1 MESTQQSPG
10 ASNQASNT
18 NTMFMQILIQQ
29 QTLMTKLNDQMS
41 ATQLALKELSRD
53 EIALDSLS
61 SNIIEFVYD
70 PEHGCTFDT
79 WYSRYTDLF
88 DKDAA
93 PKDFTFQQTIEK
105 FKTIFGATT
114 SIFHRRYQCLQTSK
128 DDSDDFVSYSCKVNK
143 ACWNFKL
150 DDLTEE
156 QFKTL
161 IFVCGLK
168 SPKDSDIRMRL
179 ITKLNDM
186 ANITSEKVVEEC
198 QSMVNLKKDTSLVEK
213 LSASVAVHAVHQQGS
228 SRFKRKQQKPKHEF
242 KQQTF
247 GSGFSNEQ
255 PKTPCWSCGGM
266 HFSKDCQFREHQ
278 CLNVKKNVG
287 ATKKEV
293 NIVSVKN
300 ISQGRKFAEVRNHV
314 PTRLQIDS
322 ASDITIIS
330 EQLWKQIGQPSGVQ
344 PSCRA
349 KTASGEPLDLIL
361 EFWCDAEIGGI
372 SKRGLC
378 RVVPANL
385 SLNILGADWIELFG
399 LWDIP
404 FSSFCRKVCGSSSNG
419 VQALQFPKVFTSNLG
434 LCIKT
439 RVRLTLKGDPKPI
452 FRPKRPVAYSI
463 QNAVEDEIQRLH
475 NLGIL
480 VPVDHSD
487 WATPIVVVRKPNS
500 TVRICADF
508 STGLNNA
515 LEPNQ
520 YPLPLPEDI
529 FTKMA
534 GCRWYSHIDLSDA
547 YLQVEVDPRDQH
559 LLTIN
564 MHKGLFRYTRIT
576 PGIKSAPG
584 AFKQLVDTMIG
595 GLAGTCG
602 YLDDILVG
610 GRTEEEHDNNLK
622 QVLRR
627 LEEYGFT
634 VRIEK
639 CSFRMPEV
647 KYLGQILDGNGIKP
661 DPNKTSAIATM
672 PAPHDIPSLR
682 SYLGGVNYYG
692 KYVPEMRKLRYPM
705 DQLLKAGVKWEWSD
719 ACQRSFDRFRDI
731 LQSPLALAH
740 YNPKL
745 GLIVSADAS
754 QHGIG
759 ARIAHQFPDGT
770 VKAISYASRSLTPAE
785 SNYSQI
791 EKEGLA
797 LIFAVTRFHRMIFG
811 RKFTLETDHKP
822 LLAIFGS
829 RKGIPVYTANRLQ
842 RWALTLLLYDFNI
855 QYVKTES
862 LGYADILSKLINT
875 HVRPNEEYVIA
886 SIELE
891 DCMQNII

>member
-1 MESTQQSPG
+1 MESTQQSSG

-18 NTMFMQILIQQ
+18 NTMLMQILIQQ
-29 QTLMTKLNDQMS
+29 QTLMTKLNDQ
-41 ATQLALKELSRD
+41 
-53 EIALDSLS
+53 I
-61 SNIIEFVYD
+61 NIIEFVYD

-88 DKDAA
+88 DKDAGKLDEAAKVRLLLRKLNPSAHERYTSFILPKA

-105 FKTIFGATT
+105 LKTIFGATT

-150 DDLTEE
+150 GDLTEE

-186 ANITSEKVVEEC
+186 ADITLEKVVEEC

-213 LSASVAVHAVHQQGS
+213 LSSSVAVHAVHQQGS

-278 CLNVKKNVG
+278 CRDCKKKGHKEGYCACFSKKSANVKKNVG
-287 ATKKEV
+287 ASKKEV

-300 ISQGRKFAEVRNHV
+300 ISQGRKFAEVRMNHV

-330 EQLWKQIGQPSGVQ
+330 EQLWKQIGQPPGVQ

-404 FSSFCRKVCGSSSNG
+404 FSSFCRKVSGSSSNG
-419 VQALQFPKVFTSNLG
+419 VQALQSQFPKVFTSNLG

-452 FRPKRPVAYSI
+452 FRPKRPVAYSV
-463 QNAVEDEIQRLH
+463 QNAVEDEIQRLQ
-475 NLGIL
+475 NLGIH

-487 WATPIVVVRKPNS
+487 WAAPIVVVRKPNS

-547 YLQVEVDPRDQH
+547 YLQLEVDPRDQH

-564 MHKGLFRYTRIT
+564 THKGLFRYTRIT
-576 PGIKSAPG
+576 PGIKSAPIS
-584 AFKQLVDTMIG
+584 ATLSCNNTTSVKTVFQWFPTACCTENVQLF
-595 GLAGTCG
+595 
-602 YLDDILVG
+602 
-610 GRTEEEHDNNLK
+610 H
-622 QVLRR
+622 
-627 LEEYGFT
+627 
-634 VRIEK
+634 
-639 CSFRMPEV
+639 
-647 KYLGQILDGNGIKP
+647 
-661 DPNKTSAIATM
+661 PNFGPVFS
-672 PAPHDIPSLR
+672 
-682 SYLGGVNYYG
+682 VNST
-692 KYVPEMRKLRYPM
+692 K
-705 DQLLKAGVKWEWSD
+705 D
-719 ACQRSFDRFRDI
+719 
-731 LQSPLALAH
+731 
-740 YNPKL
+740 
-745 GLIVSADAS
+745 
-754 QHGIG
+754 
-759 ARIAHQFPDGT
+759 
-770 VKAISYASRSLTPAE
+770 TPAW
-785 SNYSQI
+785 S
-791 EKEGLA
+791 
-797 LIFAVTRFHRMIFG
+797 V
-811 RKFTLETDHKP
+811 
-822 LLAIFGS
+822 
-829 RKGIPVYTANRLQ
+829 
-842 RWALTLLLYDFNI
+842 
-855 QYVKTES
+855 
-862 LGYADILSKLINT
+862 
-875 HVRPNEEYVIA
+875 
-886 SIELE
+886 
-891 DCMQNII
+891 